1 MKRILIMLVVLVL
14 FFSNF
19 AMAETN
25 GGAEE
30 NVIKTEAVVAKVKA
44 SITKWQILYY
54 KELLRSIAL
63 EYTGLCFKDKRWINA
78 NQEIERLDREVKQ
91 FLKNDNNLK
100 ETK

>member
-1 MKRILIMLVVLVL
+1 
-14 FFSNF
+14 
-19 AMAETN
+19 MAETN

-78 NQEIERLDREVKQ
+78 NQELEILDFEIKQ
-91 FLKNDNNLK
+91 LLKNNNKK